1 MSERRIPPAELA
13 KAIGMAVRT
22 GKVLLGSKSTIKAAK
37 LGKAKLIVVAENCP
51 AHIRA
56 DIEYYAR
63 LSGIPVVEFGGSSW
77 DLGQVCGR
85 PHMVAAL
92 TIKDPG
98 LSRILE
104 LVEGRRGEEVA

>member
-1 MSERRIPPAELA
+1 MSVAELA
-13 KAIGMAVRT
+13 KAISMAVRT
-22 GKVLLGSKSTIKAAK
+22 GKVLLGSKNAIKAAK

-63 LSGIPVVEFGGSSW
+63 LSGIPVVEFRGTSW
-77 DLGQVCGR
+77 DLGLVCGK
-85 PHMVAAL
+85 PFMVAAL

-98 LSRILE
+98 LSRIME
-104 LVEGRRGEEVA
+104 LVGGEGESGAS